1 MKEIKRIGIFTS
13 GGDCSGL
20 NAVINSVL
28 KIANRKGIEVYG
40 IYNGTDGLFYP
51 DLKYKKLEIKDLQNN
66 FSCMRT
72 GGTILRSKNR
82 DTEEKNTVQKNKES
96 FCKGAKELG
105 LDSIIVV
112 GGDGSAMIT
121 SGFVEGTDI
130 NVICIPKTI
139 DNDTPI
145 TDYSIG
151 FDTARNVTME
161 AMDRIQTTAYSH
173 DRIMIMEVMGRDAG
187 HLALHTAIAG
197 EACICLVPEI
207 PYSIDSIC
215 KKLDEVKKNGLD
227 YALMVVS
234 EGCKMENG
242 KNVVVDKCGVACYT
256 GFANYISVELAKGG
270 YLNRTTILGHVQ
282 RGGTPTA
289 YDRII
294 AAEFAKHAIDIL
306 MEGKNQRI
314 VVLKDGKITDVDLF
328 EAVKT
333 GNRPLSKDDILVKT
347 ASDLDI
353 YIGENNSINNILI
366 KL

>member
-1 MKEIKRIGIFTS
+1 MAKIKRIGIFTS

-20 NAVINSVL
+20 NAVINAVL
-28 KIANRKGIEVYG
+28 KIANGKDIEVYG
-40 IYNGTDGLFYP
+40 IYNGTDGLFFP
-51 DLKYKKLEIKDLQNN
+51 NLKYTKLEVKDLQNN

-82 DTEEKNTVQKNKES
+82 DASSATTVEKNKS
-96 FCKGAKELG
+96 AFRKGVEELK
-105 LDSIIVV
+105 LDSLIVV

-121 SGFVEGTDI
+121 SEFVEGTGI

-173 DRIMIMEVMGRDAG
+173 DRTMILEVMGRDAG

-207 PYSIDSIC
+207 KYNIKNVC
-215 KKLDEVKKNGLD
+215 KKLDEVKKSGID
-227 YALMVVS
+227 YALVVVA
-234 EGCKMENG
+234 EGCKTENG
-242 KNVVVDKCGVACYT
+242 ENIVIDKCGVTCYT
-256 GFANYISVELAKGG
+256 GFANYISVELAKRG

-289 YDRII
+289 YDRIM
-294 AAEFAKHAIDIL
+294 ATEFAHHAINIL
-306 MEGKNQRI
+306 LEGKNQRM
-314 VVLKDGKITDVDLF
+314 VVLKDGEVTDVDLF

-333 GNRPLSKDDILVKT
+333 GNRPLKKDDSLVKT
-347 ASDLDI
+347 ARALGI
-353 YIGENNSINNILI
+353 YIGEE
-366 KL
+366 

>member
-1 MKEIKRIGIFTS
+1 MKEIKRIGVFTS

-20 NAVINSVL
+20 NAVINSVV
-28 KIANRKGIEVYG
+28 KVANRKGIEVYG

-51 DLKYKKLEIKDLQNN
+51 NLKYKKLEMKDLQNN

-82 DTEEKNTVQKNKES
+82 DGGITNTAEKNKEA
-96 FCKGAKELG
+96 FIKGVKELG
-105 LDSIIVV
+105 LDSLIVI
-112 GGDGSAMIT
+112 GGDGSAMIV
-121 SGFVEGTDI
+121 SELIEGTDI

-161 AMDRIQTTAYSH
+161 AMDRLQTTAFSH

-197 EACICLVPEI
+197 EACVCLIPEI
-207 PYSIDSIC
+207 PYKLDHVFA
-215 KKLDEVKKNGLD
+215 KLDEVKKSGID
-227 YALMVVS
+227 YALMVVA
-234 EGCKMENG
+234 EGCKNENG
-242 KNVVVDKCGVACYT
+242 ENLVVDKCGVECYT
-256 GFANYISVELAKGG
+256 GFANYISKKLEEKG
-270 YLNRTTILGHVQ
+270 YLNRTTILGHTQ

-294 AAEFAKHAIDIL
+294 ASEFAYHAIECL
-306 MEGKNQRI
+306 LQNKTKRI
-314 VVLKDGKITDVDLF
+314 VVFKDGKIEDVDLY
-328 EAVKT
+328 EAVKV
-333 GNRPLSKDDILVKT
+333 GNRPVDKNEYLVKT
-347 ASDLDI
+347 ARALGI
-353 YIGENNSINNILI
+353 YVGDE
-366 KL
+366 